1 MEQRTTYPR
10 RRSGTGAD
18 WRSYL
23 WIMCSVAGVVGTGTP
38 VAYAASTTRE
48 VAQRRGPDAT
58 LLFFGCTGLAILI
71 LAILIRL
78 FHQRF
83 APRYNRQ
90 LVSTRSIDEVL
101 ALIGELFPARDV
113 VGRPW
118 VWKRSPSDPQVLE
131 LSAYPLPYW
140 AGCLIML
147 VTGIIWGFVAWVILG
162 RRERVTIRLA
172 TAGEGVSI
180 QIHAL
185 GNAATAKAQI
195 LAARLG
201 GAQPLF

>member
-1 MEQRTTYPR
+1 MEQRTTHPR
-10 RRSGTGAD
+10 RRRSAAAN
-18 WRSYL
+18 WRRSL
-23 WIMCSVAGVVGTGTP
+23 WIMFGVAGAVGVGTP
-38 VAYAASTTRE
+38 IAYAASTTRE

-147 VTGIIWGFVAWVILG
+147 VTGIIWGSSPGSSWAVGSASPFAW
-162 RRERVTIRLA
+162 RRQARASASRYTRWA
-172 TAGEGVSI
+172 TRRRR
-180 QIHAL
+180 
-185 GNAATAKAQI
+185 K
-195 LAARLG
+195 RKY
-201 GAQPLF
+201 